1 MMDTDTIILVLSF
14 IGLVQAL
21 FLMLYLFSLKKGN
34 SIAHKFLALIILGLT
49 IRIGKSVLNEYV
61 QLEAWQRNLGIS
73 GILLVGPMLLLYGK
87 ALLKKRKQA
96 VNRDYFHLIP
106 FLLFAICCSIIPN
119 RFDLISKIIYLLV
132 FVHLAFYTGLSAYL
146 LGKEKD
152 QTTRQITTWYRNLI
166 VGVGLICA
174 FYISNFLGLIPFYIG
189 GAIFFS
195 LLVYAFS
202 FLLLKR
208 HSFTLEKYQDSKLD
222 ASSSKSLMQKIK
234 LLFENEEVYLDPKLT
249 LEKVSNLVG
258 TSSRNISRA
267 INEHDGTNFSDFV
280 NSFRIEKAKTL
291 LISKEYAH
299 EKIAA
304 IAYDSGFGNVTS
316 FNLAFKAMT
325 KHTPSSFRKEF
336 GSITT

>member
-1 MMDTDTIILVLSF
+1 MDTDNIILLLSF
-14 IGLVQAL
+14 IGLVQAV
-21 FLMLYLFSLKKGN
+21 FLMIYLFSLKKGN

-49 IRIGKSVLNEYV
+49 MRIGKSVLNEYL

-73 GILLVGPMLLLYGK
+73 GILLVGPMLWLYGK
-87 ALLKKRKQA
+87 ALLKKRKHF

-106 FLLFAICCSIIPN
+106 FLLFAICCGIIPN
-119 RFDLISKIIYLLV
+119 RFDLISKVIYLLI
-132 FVHLAFYTGLSAYL
+132 FVHLAFYIALSGYL
-146 LGKEKD
+146 LMKEKN
-152 QTTRQITTWYRNLI
+152 QRTRQITTWYRNLI

-174 FYISNFLGLIPFYIG
+174 FYIGNFLGLIPFYIG

-222 ASSSKSLMQKIK
+222 SSSSKSLMQKIK
-234 LLFENEEVYLDPKLT
+234 LLFEEEEVYLDSKLT

-280 NSFRIEKAKTL
+280 NSFRIKKAKTL
-291 LISKEYAH
+291 LISKAYTN

-316 FNLAFKAMT
+316 FNLAFKATT
-325 KHTPSSFRKEF
+325 KYTPSSYRKEF
-336 GSITT
+336 GSIST